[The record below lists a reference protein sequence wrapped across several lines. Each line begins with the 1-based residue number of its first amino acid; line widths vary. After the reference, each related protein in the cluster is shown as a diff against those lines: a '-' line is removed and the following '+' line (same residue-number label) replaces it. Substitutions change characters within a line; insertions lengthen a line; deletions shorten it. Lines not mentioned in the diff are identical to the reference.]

1 MIKIYRNFQ
10 NYSVEPFIVAAIW
23 QQCVIKDQTGDFS
36 FIYGSVL
43 GLSVWL
49 AYSIDRFFEPVYET
63 SHSSERYQVLQ
74 KIKKAFLVIWFSF
87 ILVNLYLIILHL
99 SVFVIVF
106 GLALILCVIVNQYLS
121 IIETKYFAVS
131 FFSKEF
137 RTTILFSLG
146 ILFFPAVDIG
156 MKIQDMLIVLAL
168 LINSIFLNCAITSF
182 FERKYDIKR
191 NSLSFLQVSKKRLRK
206 SIVTMVIFFLIIF
219 PFVAIKKNYNTIIDA
234 YLFTFPSLLVVL
246 FINSTIDNKRRITDT
261 ILWVVPLITLI
272 FISDI

>member
-36 FIYGSVL
+36 FIYASVL

-219 PFVAIKKNYNTIIDA
+219 PFVAVKKNYNTIIDA